1 MMAHSAVQSPTLG
14 TNSGAGNSTRR
25 LRTRAPRS
33 NLLAQISFDD
43 MEYFTHPKNR
53 PRTERRPNRS
63 PSKAMSPDED
73 YEDHSMSI
81 DPFIHHP
88 ASKSTRRLKI
98 SRQHRISPPPPLPSP
113 QLPYIRS
120 EKYPAW
126 LLGDAMAKSSAN
138 YLSQKTQEAPLTTP
152 LSSQQQNTQTSPIRR
167 SASSFLGTSPLK
179 HHHFHTSLSRQSSS
193 NNLNFNNKRPSLGRS
208 ISPDEAL
215 DRRREKFWELYEY
228 DSTSPHLQARYFDKP
243 LPTNE
248 QWADLDIQNVAIIPD
263 PQPGPPAVH
272 LVEVFQP
279 TRVDATNPQPP
290 SNSLSHIQL
299 NSQQLKPHIPFGL
312 SLLPSDYALHKK

>member
-1 MMAHSAVQSPTLG
+1 MK
-14 TNSGAGNSTRR
+14 
-25 LRTRAPRS
+25 
-33 NLLAQISFDD
+33 LLLNQQFDD
-43 MEYFTHPKNR
+43 MEYFTHPKNG
-53 PRTERRPNRS
+53 PRTEKRPNR
-63 PSKAMSPDED
+63 AMSPDED

-81 DPFIHHP
+81 DPFLHHP
-88 ASKSTRRLKI
+88 ASKSIRRLKI
-98 SRQHRISPPPPLPSP
+98 SRQHPIAPPPPLPSP
-113 QLPYIRS
+113 QLPYIQS
-120 EKYPAW
+120 EKFPAW

-152 LSSQQQNTQTSPIRR
+152 LSSQQQNMQTSPIRR

-193 NNLNFNNKRPSLGRS
+193 SNLNLKRPSLGRS

-248 QWADLDIQNVAIIPD
+248 QWSDLDIQNVAIIPE

-279 TRVDATNPQPP
+279 TLADSSHPQPP
-290 SNSLSHIQL
+290 SNSPSHIPL
-299 NSQQLKPHIPFGL
+299 NSQSLKHHIPFGF